1 MSISKIAH
9 ENILWCYL
17 GLVSGNL
24 KQAACIIN
32 YVIVHNFIY
41 LIANCK

>member
-1 MSISKIAH
+1 MSISKMTYEDIF
-9 ENILWCYL
+9 WCYL

-24 KQAACIIN
+24 KQAACTIN

-41 LIANCK
+41 LIASEK